1 MEDQVRVLLWFVDG
15 CGSNGQILQMAYYI
29 SQHKCLEIA
38 TTSSSCHEAELR
50 WTAELF
56 LFLLLEFCSKLQL
69 ASMMLTTARLEPV
82 GCLGSSI
89 RNPEM
94 CLQTTTASFI
104 YAQITIIIIIT
115 DIHSISS
122 TDIHQ
127 AASSHRSEHFLVMK
141 INSKRPCQTVWKTQG
156 SKTDGHVPLTSDSD
170 RLIAGDW

>member
-1 MEDQVRVLLWFVDG
+1 
-15 CGSNGQILQMAYYI
+15 
-29 SQHKCLEIA
+29 
-38 TTSSSCHEAELR
+38 
-50 WTAELF
+50 
-56 LFLLLEFCSKLQL
+56 
-69 ASMMLTTARLEPV
+69 MMLTTARLEPV

-127 AASSHRSEHFLVMK
+127 AAS
-141 INSKRPCQTVWKTQG
+141 
-156 SKTDGHVPLTSDSD
+156 
-170 RLIAGDW
+170 